1 MNALKLKGHGKDPNI
16 QDFGA
21 FQMVHKELKLEQP
34 FLTLSDTVCGALC
47 PPPLSVSSAPISYT
61 IRKYFC

>member
-1 MNALKLKGHGKDPNI
+1 MNALKLKGHGIDPNM

-34 FLTLSDTVCGALC
+34 FLTLSVTVCGTLF
-47 PPPLSVSSAPISYT
+47 PPPLSVIP
-61 IRKYFC
+61 